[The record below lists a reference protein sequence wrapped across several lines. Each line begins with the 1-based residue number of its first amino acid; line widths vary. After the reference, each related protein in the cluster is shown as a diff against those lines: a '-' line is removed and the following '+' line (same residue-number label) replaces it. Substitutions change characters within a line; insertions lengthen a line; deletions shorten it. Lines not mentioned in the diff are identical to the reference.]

1 MMSPTFN
8 TYLQQAGY
16 SRSTITRYVT
26 HVHHFLGWLDQDP
39 TEIEATT
46 AKEVLAYLHH
56 LQQQGDSNKTRS
68 FKLNALKHFYRYQVQ
83 QGYRVDHPI
92 QHLALRG
99 TKTKKLYPV
108 LSPRALSQLHERYE
122 TQERLG
128 RQRNKVILS
137 LMVYQGLTTAEV
149 NHLQLND
156 LNLKE
161 GTLYIAGSRKSNER
175 TLELKSHQ
183 MLGLMEYTYQL
194 RPRLLERQQIPCPGY
209 LFLANPQSGKAKAVT
224 ATGRE
229 RLQVWKSLS
238 KKLKEQDPN
247 FINFKQVRTSVITH
261 WLKQYNLRE
270 VQYRAG
276 HRYVSST
283 EAYLVNQV
291 DDLQHDIDKYHPL

>member
-1 MMSPTFN
+1 MSRTFS
-8 TYLQQAGY
+8 TYLQQMDH

-26 HVHHFLGWLDQDP
+26 EVHHFLGWLDKDN
-39 TEIEATT
+39 TEIENTT
-46 AKEVLAYLHH
+46 AKEVLAYLRH
-56 LQQQGDSNKTRS
+56 LQEQGDSNVTRNL
-68 FKLNALKHFYRYQVQ
+68 KLTALKHFYAYQVQ
-83 QGYRVDHPI
+83 QGHRTDHPI
-92 QHLALRG
+92 QHLKLRG
-99 TKTKKLYPV
+99 VKTKKLYPI
-108 LSPRALSQLHERYE
+108 LSPHELSQLHEHYE
-122 TQERLG
+122 TKERLG
-128 RQRNKVILS
+128 RQRNKVLLS
-137 LMVYQGLTTAEV
+137 LMVHQGLTTAEV

-161 GTLYIAGSRKSNER
+161 GTIYIAGSRKSNER

-183 MLGLMEYTYQL
+183 MLALMEYTYQL
-194 RPRLLERQQIPCPGY
+194 RPQLLEHQQIPKTDY
-209 LFLANPQSGKAKAVT
+209 LFLAIPQSGQAKEVT
-224 ATGRE
+224 ASGRE

-238 KKLKEQDPN
+238 KRLKKQHPN

-283 EAYLVNQV
+283 EAYLVNQI